1 VVPINVAQAALGT
14 GIDVLTFD
22 GLESIKVPEGIQ
34 SGETMRLRGKGVP
47 YVNGG
52 GQGDLIVH
60 IEVKT
65 PRKLSREQKRLFEQL
80 RDTLPAENEP
90 EEKSLLEKLK
100 DYLA

>member
-1 VVPINVAQAALGT
+1 
-14 GIDVLTFD
+14 
-22 GLESIKVPEGIQ
+22 
-34 SGETMRLRGKGVP
+34 MRLRGKGVP